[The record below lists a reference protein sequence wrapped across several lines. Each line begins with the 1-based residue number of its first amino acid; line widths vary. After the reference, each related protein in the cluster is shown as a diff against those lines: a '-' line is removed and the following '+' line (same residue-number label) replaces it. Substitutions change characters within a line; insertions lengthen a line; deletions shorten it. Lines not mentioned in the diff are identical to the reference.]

1 MIIMLGFN
9 NIKTISIREFDH
21 MDISTK
27 ESKLRGWFF
36 FMI

>member
-9 NIKTISIREFDH
+9 NIKTISIREFGH